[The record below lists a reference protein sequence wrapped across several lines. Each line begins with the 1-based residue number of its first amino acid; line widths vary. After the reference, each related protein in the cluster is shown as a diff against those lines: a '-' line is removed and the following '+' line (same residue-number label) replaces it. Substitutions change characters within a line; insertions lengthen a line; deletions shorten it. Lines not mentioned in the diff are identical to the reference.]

1 VLDLL
6 CKGKQSVIPETVH
19 PGTDRPY
26 EWLTDDTLDMSTSFV
41 PSRELSMLAALAI
54 MGTFISRRYVG
65 PSAGVAPNLYLV
77 GLASTGRGKD
87 GPLKAAKNI
96 FASSGMTHFL
106 GAGDVS
112 SDAAIERL
120 IREKPACLLTMDE
133 IGTCW
138 SAARLSQK
146 AETSQQGL
154 ADRIG
159 GEAVR

>member
-65 PSAGVAPNLYLV
+65 PSASSA
-77 GLASTGRGKD
+77 LAT
-87 GPLKAAKNI
+87 
-96 FASSGMTHFL
+96 
-106 GAGDVS
+106 
-112 SDAAIERL
+112 
-120 IREKPACLLTMDE
+120 
-133 IGTCW
+133 
-138 SAARLSQK
+138 
-146 AETSQQGL
+146 
-154 ADRIG
+154 
-159 GEAVR
+159 